1 MATMLDDGN
10 FASLS
15 PDRWEDLCMQIL
27 IKEGR
32 NVTKVDGKGGD
43 GGVDAYEGTY
53 ELPSVIYQFKY
64 FRDGIKK
71 SQIDQIRRSLKKA
84 HERFSGFKWVLMCS
98 ADPSP
103 AAAKKLEDLRDEY
116 SGTEIIYMFK
126 AIIIGKLTIYKSIR
140 RFFYPDVLDAMHE
153 ALDSDGKGDYIE
165 SFSRKARLLNE
176 RCTDDRFYAQISS
189 DGESSCVIYH
199 LQPWVKGSVPIVN
212 LRSKSERGS
221 RAIRDLVE
229 RGLSLDLSGDDI
241 EVETLVQLIG
251 DEDGATVERVWTIPQ
266 PPTDE
271 NLMRIYSSPDPAS
284 STGITIRIA
293 TERKGTRELV
303 RSNSHQKDC
312 PILLRLTVTDC
323 PAQDGEIAQ
332 TMACQLAPRFYG
344 CTTSSALRA
353 ARFLYEAALSGS
365 IGFACVD
372 DDVSE
377 GSFAQFNERMD
388 VETARARLEFI
399 QMVKDVVDFFG
410 VDPVLDEGLE
420 EDSFVRAFSF
430 LRRAI
435 RWDEGGEFDS
445 DLSLDVIPA
454 PNPDSMAGGVVG
466 YNDGS
471 IVSCDYYV
479 EAFGYRMTAKIVVE
493 TKDCRTRTEPT
504 ASGGYRLT
512 ISGHHKV
519 SAAAMEAVRL

>member
-53 ELPSVIYQFKY
+53 ESPSVIYQFKY
-64 FRDGIKK
+64 FRNGIKK
-71 SQIDQIRRSLKKA
+71 SQIDQIRASLKKA
-84 HERFSGFKWVLMCS
+84 HERFSSFKWVLMCS
-98 ADPSP
+98 SDPSP
-103 AAAKKLEDLRDEY
+103 AAAKKLEGLRDEY
-116 SGTEIIYMFK
+116 PGTEIVYMFR
-126 AIIIGKLTIYKSIR
+126 AIIIGKLTVYKSIR

-189 DGESSCVIYH
+189 DGESSSVIYR

-212 LRSKSERGS
+212 LKSKTARGS
-221 RAIRDLVE
+221 RAIKDLVE
-229 RGLSLDLSGDDI
+229 RGMSLDLSGDDI

-251 DEDGATVERVWTIPQ
+251 DEEGATVERVWTIPR

-284 STGITIRIA
+284 STGITVRIS

-312 PILLRLTVTDC
+312 PILLRLTVTDS
-323 PAQDGEIAQ
+323 PAQDGETTQ
-332 TMACQLAPRFYG
+332 TMTCQLTPRFYG
-344 CTTSSALRA
+344 CTTSSALRG
-353 ARFLYEAALSGS
+353 ARFLYEIAMSGS

-377 GSFAQFNERMD
+377 GSFAKFNERID
-388 VETARARLEFI
+388 VEAARSRLEFV

-410 VDPVLDEGLE
+410 IDPILDESLE
-420 EDSFVRAFSF
+420 ESSFERAFGF

-435 RWDEGGEFDS
+435 RWNEGGEFDD
-445 DLSLDVIPA
+445 DLSLDVLPA
-454 PNPDSMAGGVVG
+454 PNPDSTAGGAVG
-466 YNDGS
+466 FNDGS

-479 EAFGYRMTAKIVVE
+479 EAFGYRMTARIIVE
-493 TKDCRTRTEPT
+493 TKDCQTKTELM

-512 ISGHHKV
+512 VSGRHKV